1 MGTQMNLARPSGF
14 GALAFGLLLA
24 VYFGALTLISG
35 WSFTLSQFVEFWFYI
50 VPLAAGFGVQI
61 ALFVYLRQL
70 VGTPHGSGT
79 AVAAASGTTST
90 VAMISCCAH
99 YLVNVAP
106 VIGATGIVTFAAQYQ
121 VEFFWV
127 GLAFNAAGIAYI
139 GSKVYN
145 ASKDHAQCAV
155 A

>member
-1 MGTQMNLARPSGF
+1 MNAHTTLARPSGF
-14 GALAFGLLLA
+14 GVLALGLLLA
-24 VYFGALTLISG
+24 VYFGALTLVSG
-35 WSFTLSQFVEFWFYI
+35 WDFTLSQFVQYWFYI

-61 ALFVYLRQL
+61 ALFVYLKRL

-79 AVAAASGTTST
+79 MAAASGTTST
-90 VAMISCCAH
+90 AAMISCCAH

-106 VIGATGIVTFAAQYQ
+106 VLGATGIVTFAAQYQ

-139 GSKVYN
+139 GSKVFN
-145 ASKDHAQCAV
+145 ARKDHAQCAV

>member
-1 MGTQMNLARPSGF
+1 MNFQTTLARPVGY
-14 GALAFGLLLA
+14 GVLGFGLLLA
-24 VYFGALTLISG
+24 VYFGALTLVSG
-35 WSFTLSQFVEFWFYI
+35 WEFTLEQFVQYWFYI

-61 ALFVYLRQL
+61 ALFVCLKRL

-79 AVAAASGTTST
+79 VAAASGTTST

-106 VIGATGIVTFAAQYQ
+106 VLGATGIVTLAAQYQ

-127 GLAFNAAGIAYI
+127 GLAFNAVGIGYI
-139 GSKVYN
+139 GGKVFN
-145 ASKDHAQCAV
+145 AKKDHAQCAI